1 MPNAA
6 DHPKRA
12 RHRAALNRDRIVAT
26 AVRIANERGVAAVT
40 MRAVAARLGV
50 EAMSL
55 YNHVAGKD
63 DILDG
68 MVDRV
73 IEQVELPDVADWR
86 EAMRRR
92 AVSAR
97 RVFRH
102 HPWAP
107 ALLDSRTSSGPAR
120 LRYFD
125 WVLGRLVDAGFTIEG
140 ALRAFSLI
148 DSYVYG
154 FGIQQLNASERPSA
168 PPDQRAEA
176 LLAAFP
182 AETYPYLRRVAS
194 HAIATGYD
202 PEADFTYGLDVILD
216 GLARTL
222 DRPEAGPRHGRTTP

>member
-6 DHPKRA
+6 DHPKRT

-40 MRAVAARLGV
+40 MRALAARLGV

-97 RVFRH
+97 RAFRH

-154 FGIQQLNASERPSA
+154 FGIQQLHTAQRPPA
-168 PPDQRAEA
+168 PPDPRAEA
-176 LLAAFP
+176 MLAAFP
-182 AETYPYLRRVAS
+182 ADRYPYLHRVAS
-194 HAIATGYD
+194 HATATGYD
-202 PEADFTYGLDVILD
+202 PEADFAHGLDVILD

-222 DRPEAGPRHGRTTP
+222 DPPEPGAPRDRTAP